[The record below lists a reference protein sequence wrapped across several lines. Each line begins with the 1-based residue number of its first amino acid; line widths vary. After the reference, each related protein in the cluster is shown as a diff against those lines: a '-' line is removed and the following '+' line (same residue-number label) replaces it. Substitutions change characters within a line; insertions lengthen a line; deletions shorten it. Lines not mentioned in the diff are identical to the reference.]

1 MKKRIDRA
9 LAALLALV
17 MAMTLA
23 PAAGALDIV
32 KCAACGSVNG
42 SNTVIQEATCGE
54 KGLYAYVC
62 PNVNCRLYNSS
73 Q

>member
-32 KCAACGSVNG
+32 KCAACGSVRLPQCELQ
-42 SNTVIQEATCGE
+42 TV
-54 KGLYAYVC
+54 
-62 PNVNCRLYNSS
+62 
-73 Q
+73 